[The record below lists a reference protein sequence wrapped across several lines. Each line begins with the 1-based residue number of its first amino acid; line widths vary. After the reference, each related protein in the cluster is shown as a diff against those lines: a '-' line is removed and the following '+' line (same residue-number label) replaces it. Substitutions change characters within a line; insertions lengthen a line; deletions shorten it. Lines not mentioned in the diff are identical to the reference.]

1 MRWCASSVAVTR
13 RAWAFSFAA
22 TLLPALTLLEPL
34 GTLDRARLPSD
45 TPSAPSAESHAATVR
60 PRTAGSVV
68 PDEAAE
74 AAAAVRAGDCA
85 RGRELLAPIAAGGS
99 PEASDLRV
107 ILGLYAHAC
116 GELETARDTLLEL
129 HGYRGRL
136 EDWRLLALGDSLA
149 ELGQLPAAQGVL
161 DKLLAEHPG
170 SPLRTRAL
178 QRAAD
183 LALERGDWYRAL
195 EIVED
200 ARASGLPPAEGAAFE
215 ALAWEVARALDSAP
229 LRANV
234 ARRLLVEHPITAS
247 KLEVVEIFRHPS
259 GKLDWPAIL
268 SSDELTRRARR
279 LLDLGLIESAGS
291 TLDETP
297 AGDRGLEWSLLKAEA
312 LTRDHHGPE
321 ALALLAPLR
330 PEGTQQEAEI
340 EWRRAR
346 AALDAARVH
355 RGRRSLPADD
365 RRRLDERARAHL
377 WRVAELDVD
386 RQRSLAALELLFS
399 EIADEEDFE
408 RSLEVLRTL
417 RRLDPADTTG
427 ARHLWK
433 LGWRA
438 YDARNYA
445 GAIGYWTELGGLYP
459 ESSFSRAGSYW
470 TGRAHQKLG
479 HAARAREIFERVAA
493 VEVTDFYRRHA
504 LAQLGPGP
512 AAEPERTVPEGP
524 WPRDPLLARAELLS
538 DLGLDAAAL
547 AELKS
552 LADGAEPRARHALE
566 ALILA
571 RQGQRRESIIALWRA
586 FPSLGA
592 PDPSGLPDLA
602 RRLFLP
608 LDYRE
613 IVDRHA
619 RSQGIPIHLVF
630 GMIRQESAFDA
641 AATSRAGARG
651 LMQLMPTTGREL
663 ARRLGLPFSTGRL
676 TEPDY
681 SVRLGTTYFRQVLGM
696 FDHNEELALAGYNA
710 GPYRIKR
717 LWRDAGQD
725 PELDT
730 FLEGLDLDETRT
742 YVKRVLLFADGYRR
756 LYADLG

>member
-1 MRWCASSVAVTR
+1 MATR
-13 RAWAFSFAA
+13 RPWESSLSRSTLRRPRLFVA
-22 TLLPALTLLEPL
+22 TLLPALALLEPL
-34 GTLDRARLPSD
+34 ATFQPAPE
-45 TPSAPSAESHAATVR
+45 PAPSAAAAAVPAR
-60 PRTAGSVV
+60 RAGAVV

-85 RGRELLAPIAAGGS
+85 RARELLAPIAVGET
-99 PEASDLRV
+99 PEARDLRV

-116 GELETARDTLLEL
+116 EEVETARDILLDL
-129 HGYRGRL
+129 PGYRGRL
-136 EDWRLLALGDSLA
+136 EDWRLLVLGDSLA
-149 ELGQLPAAQGVL
+149 ALGQLAAAQGVL
-161 DKLLAEHPG
+161 DKLLSEHPG
-170 SPLRTRAL
+170 SPLRVQAL
-178 QRAAD
+178 KRAAD
-183 LALERGDWYRAL
+183 LALERGDWLRVL

-200 ARASGLPPAEGAAFE
+200 ARTSSLDPEHGAALE
-215 ALAWEVARALDSAP
+215 VLAWEVGRALENPS
-229 LRANV
+229 LRENV
-234 ARRLLVEHPITAS
+234 ARRLLVEHPLAAS
-247 KLEVVEIFRHPS
+247 ELEVVEIFRQPS
-259 GKLDWPAIL
+259 GKVDWPGIL
-268 SSDELTRRARR
+268 SSDELLRRSRR
-279 LLDLGLIESAGS
+279 LLDLGIVESAND
-291 TLDETP
+291 TLDQILES
-297 AGDRGLEWSLLKAEA
+297 DRGLVWSLVKGEA
-312 LTRDHHGPE
+312 LTRAHRGAE
-321 ALALLAPLR
+321 ALALLDHAQAGGPG
-330 PEGTQQEAEI
+330 EVVEI

-346 AALDAARVH
+346 AALDASETR
-355 RGRRSLPADD
+355 RGRRNLPADE
-365 RRRLDERARAHL
+365 RRRLAERGHGHL
-377 WRVAELDVD
+377 RRVAELNTD
-386 RQRSLAALELLFS
+386 RELSAAALKLLFS
-399 EIADEEDFE
+399 ETADEEDFE
-408 RSLEVLRTL
+408 RIVEVLTAL

-433 LGWRA
+433 LGWRS

-479 HAARAREIFERVAA
+479 QTARAREIFERVAA

-512 AAEPERTVPEGP
+512 APEPERAVPEGP

-538 DLGLDAAAL
+538 DLGLDAVAL
-547 AELKS
+547 TEMRS
-552 LADGAEPRARHALE
+552 LAGSAEKSALHALE
-566 ALILA
+566 ALVLA
-571 RQGQRRESIIALWRA
+571 RRGERRQSIISLWRA
-586 FPSLGA
+586 FPSLG
-592 PDPSGLPDLA
+592 DPGPSSLPDLA

-619 RSQGIPIHLVF
+619 RAQGIPTHLVF

-641 AATSRAGARG
+641 SATSRAGARG

-663 ARRLGLPFSTGRL
+663 AHRMGLPFSTGRL
-676 TEPDY
+676 SEPDY
-681 SVRLGTTYFRQVLGM
+681 SVRLGTAYFRQVLGM

-717 LWRDAGQD
+717 LWRNAGQD

>member
-1 MRWCASSVAVTR
+1 MTR
-13 RAWAFSFAA
+13 RAWALSFGAA
-22 TLLPALTLLEPL
+22 LLPALALLEPL
-34 GTLDRARLPSD
+34 GTLDRPFGPADLP
-45 TPSAPSAESHAATVR
+45 PSSAAAALAAA
-60 PRTAGSVV
+60 PRTRAPGSVV

-85 RGRELLAPIAAGGS
+85 HGRERLAPIAAGGS
-99 PEASDLRV
+99 QEARDLRV
-107 ILGLYAHAC
+107 VLGLYAYAC
-116 GELETARDTLLEL
+116 GESEVARDLLLEL

-149 ELGQLPAAQGVL
+149 ALGQLPAAQGVL
-161 DKLLAEHPG
+161 DKLLSEHPG
-170 SPLRTRAL
+170 SPLRARAL

-183 LALERGDWYRAL
+183 LALERGDWFRAL

-200 ARASGLPPAEGAAFE
+200 ARSSGLPPQDGAAFE

-234 ARRLLVEHPITAS
+234 ARRLLVEYPLTAAE
-247 KLEVVEIFRHPS
+247 LEVIEIFRQPS
-259 GKLDWPAIL
+259 GKLDWAGIL
-268 SSDELTRRARR
+268 SAAELERRARR
-279 LLDLGLIESAGS
+279 LLDLGLIESAGA
-291 TLDETP
+291 TLDATP
-297 AGDRGLEWSLLKAEA
+297 EGDRGLEWSLLKAEA
-312 LTRDHHGPE
+312 LTRDHRGPE
-321 ALALLAPLR
+321 ALTLLAPLR
-330 PEGTQQEAEI
+330 ADRPEREAEI

-346 AALDAARVH
+346 AALDASGVH
-355 RGRRSLPADD
+355 RGRRSLPAED
-365 RRRLDERARAHL
+365 RRRLAERARAHL
-377 WRVAELDVD
+377 WRVAELDTD
-386 RQRSLAALELLFS
+386 RERSLAALKLLFS
-399 EIADEEDFE
+399 EIADDDDFE
-408 RSLEVLRTL
+408 RSLEVLAAL

-479 HAARAREIFERVAA
+479 HAERAREIFERVAA

-512 AAEPERTVPEGP
+512 VPEPERTVPEGP

-547 AELKS
+547 AELMS

-566 ALILA
+566 ALILS
-571 RQGQRRESIIALWRA
+571 RQGDRRQSIIALWRA

-619 RSQGIPIHLVF
+619 RSHGIPIHLVF

-641 AATSRAGARG
+641 AAKSRAGARG

-663 ARRLGLPFSTGRL
+663 ARRLGLPFSTGKL

-681 SVRLGTTYFRQVLGM
+681 SVRLGTAYFRQVLGM

-717 LWRDAGQD
+717 LWRDAGSD

-730 FLEGLDLDETRT
+730 FLEGLNLDETRT